1 MSKKKKSKKSKKPA
15 SHGMQLGQA
24 GYGLTHGY
32 SDKDVANRA
41 MRQRAHKSAC

>member
-32 SDKDVANRA
+32 SDKDVANRDV
-41 MRQRAHKSAC
+41 RHETKGS